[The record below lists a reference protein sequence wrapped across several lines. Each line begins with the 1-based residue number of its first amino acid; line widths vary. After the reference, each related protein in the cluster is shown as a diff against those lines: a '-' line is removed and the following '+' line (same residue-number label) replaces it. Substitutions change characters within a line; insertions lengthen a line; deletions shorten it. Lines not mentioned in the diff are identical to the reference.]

1 MKWDVFFN
9 MPRIFNRLTAL
20 VLAAAIIF
28 GTSLGAFAASELGEN
43 DARREIINN
52 APELVPASPKS
63 AELDVFLDEL
73 MSEIIDAEAD
83 TYSQLKACYDY
94 VKDNTRYGS
103 HVANLDAKIGNT
115 TCRAIDRK
123 YGAVEGFGA
132 VALSAQVGMCN
143 AYASAFILMAR
154 KIGFDAYLVKG
165 ETKNGYGGYA
175 YHEWC
180 EIKIGDEVYLF
191 DPQLDQSL
199 TRAGLKEYMV
209 FCVTYSQVPG
219 RYRKY

>member
-1 MKWDVFFN
+1 MHRVK
-9 MPRIFNRLTAL
+9 NRLAAFM
-20 VLAAAIIF
+20 LAAVMITAMSF
-28 GTSLGAFAASELGEN
+28 GAAAASKLDKN
-43 DARREIINN
+43 DARIDIINN
-52 APELVPASPKS
+52 VPELVPANPKS
-63 AELDVFLDEL
+63 AELAAFLDEL
-73 MSEIIDAEAD
+73 MPELIDEEDD
-83 TYSQLKACYDY
+83 TYGQLKACYDY

-103 HVANLDAKIGNT
+103 HVANLDTRVGAT

-132 VALSAQVGMCN
+132 VALTAHVGMCN

-165 ETKNGYGGYA
+165 ETKDGRGGYA

-180 EIKIGDEVYLF
+180 EIKIGDAIYLF

-199 TRAGLKEYMV
+199 ARSGLREYMV
-209 FCVTYSQVPG
+209 FCVTYDQVPG
-219 RYRKY
+219 KYRKY